1 MRRPFCRY
9 SCSYLLRYSWEVCAQ
24 GGLDIL
30 DMTDLVI
37 LTWCHVLHLLLAQQ
51 ELRWQ
56 TEGKHNH
63 LLSIM
68 HFWRPIHS
76 RNRFTDNWASW
87 NVRSCICLS
96 VIWWWQRTCPTL
108 AMSFLQAQNAP
119 IISKGKRHQGPRLSC
134 LLNFYVVVI
143 CFVDLNTH
151 THTNTHTYTWVR
163 EVLSFQNFFVT
174 TVKRNIK
181 NRRK

>member
-1 MRRPFCRY
+1 MLTLIICGIQNISIVLSLKSIQISMFSIFPLSEVANYGIIHQFIWMDFFLHY
-9 SCSYLLRYSWEVCAQ
+9 SITRCNISMDLYQKVLWRFRLNCILLY
-24 GGLDIL
+24 
-30 DMTDLVI
+30 
-37 LTWCHVLHLLLAQQ
+37 
-51 ELRWQ
+51 
-56 TEGKHNH
+56 
-63 LLSIM
+63 
-68 HFWRPIHS
+68 S
-76 RNRFTDNWASW
+76 RNIF
-87 NVRSCICLS
+87 RSYISCHIL
-96 VIWWWQRTCPTL
+96 I
-108 AMSFLQAQNAP
+108 FLQAQNAP

>member
-24 GGLDIL
+24 GGLNIL

-108 AMSFLQAQNAP
+108 AMSLFYPQGGSNKSADVFPEFLQN
-119 IISKGKRHQGPRLSC
+119 GK
-134 LLNFYVVVI
+134 
-143 CFVDLNTH
+143 
-151 THTNTHTYTWVR
+151 
-163 EVLSFQNFFVT
+163 
-174 TVKRNIK
+174 
-181 NRRK
+181 